1 MMAWF
6 LKKGAAA
13 RAAGKSRQWQ
23 SCWKPVF
30 SFQPTILPSP
40 SFQGA
45 LGAETSTSAERV
57 GGHGAVCP
65 QKLQNN
71 NTTPTTA
78 LQTGSLIPLA
88 KQPERRFQNPGLLS
102 LFKTSSLNPFIPE
115 EQRCAQAPMCQ
126 DFQG

>member
-1 MMAWF
+1 MAELLETRF
-6 LKKGAAA
+6 F
-13 RAAGKSRQWQ
+13 
-23 SCWKPVF
+23 F
-30 SFQPTILPSP
+30 SALPSP
-40 SFQGA
+40 WFQGA
-45 LGAETSTSAERV
+45 LGAETSTSAEWV

-115 EQRCAQAPMCQ
+115 EQRCAQAPVCQ